1 MDVSAVTTGTGT
13 PAPEVIETGLP
24 PAAARS
30 VAGPAQPSQSPP
42 QPPHAAQ
49 VSGLAP
55 AIAKLFGGAADPQP
69 ISLNVSYRVVKDLD
83 EIVTV
88 FSDPKTG
95 KEVAQF
101 PAEVLVGLAQFF
113 DHERGATLDQNA

>member
-13 PAPEVIETGLP
+13 PAPAVIDSGIS
-24 PAAARS
+24 AAAQS
-30 VAGPAQPSQSPP
+30 PSPPVQTPQPIAQPAQQT
-42 QPPHAAQ
+42 QHA
-49 VSGLAP
+49 GIAP
-55 AIAKLFGGAADPQP
+55 AIAKLFGGAAVPQP

-88 FSDPKTG
+88 FTDPKTG

-101 PAEVLVGLAQFF
+101 PAEVLIGLAQFF
-113 DHERGATLDQNA
+113 DHERGATLDKNA

>member
-13 PAPEVIETGLP
+13 PASAVIDPGLP
-24 PAAARS
+24 PSAVHGTTPPSQASAPAPAASAAR
-30 VAGPAQPSQSPP
+30 G
-42 QPPHAAQ
+42 
-49 VSGLAP
+49 GIAP
-55 AIAKLFGGAADPQP
+55 AIAKLFGGAAIPQP

-83 EIVTV
+83 EIVTI

-101 PAEVLVGLAQFF
+101 PAEVLIGLAQFF